1 MAESFTPGI
10 DLRSILSSLSLLGS
24 NKVNINP
31 LARLENNIRVPSQ
44 LDEVS
49 TIAANEANPAW
60 LGIKE
65 GDKTAIWNAVKNLYR
80 TGMYP
85 AVSIC
90 IRRHGEVV
98 LNRSIGHAHGNGP
111 QDTDEKVLATPET
124 PFCLFSASKAVTA
137 MLIHLLEEQG
147 EVNLLNPVSY
157 YIPEFGQNGK
167 ENITIHQILAHR
179 AGIARIP
186 GEIEPE
192 TLFDYDEIKRLLFEA
207 APTSLH
213 GREMAY
219 HAITGGYVLG
229 ELVQRITGES
239 IREFMRKN
247 VQEPL
252 GFSHFNFGASRDV
265 YPSIARNYTSGLPLV
280 FPLNIALKRILGVSL
295 DKAIE
300 VSNDPRFYDQIIPA
314 GNMVATAD
322 ECSRFF
328 QCLLN
333 GGELDGKRIFQP
345 VTIERAVREVNKT
358 TIDKNLLL
366 PMRYSAGMMLGDK
379 GWGTFGPATP
389 YAYGHLGL
397 TNNFCWADPQR
408 AISVALLT
416 SGNPVLGTHL
426 PRLGMLLGTISKRF
440 PKVFA

>member
-1 MAESFTPGI
+1 MAELLAPSF
-10 DLRSILSSLSLLGS
+10 DLKTLFSGNR
-24 NKVNINP
+24 VNLNP
-31 LARLENNIRVPSQ
+31 LHRLENNIRVPSD
-44 LDEVS
+44 LEAVTTIADDEV
-49 TIAANEANPAW
+49 NPTW
-60 LGIKE
+60 LGVKE
-65 GDKTAIWNAVKNLYR
+65 SDKVAVWKAVQNLYK

-98 LNRSIGHAHGNGP
+98 LNRSIGHAKGNGP
-111 QDTDEKVLATPET
+111 QDTDAKQLVTPDT
-124 PFCLFSASKAVTA
+124 PFCLFSASKAITA
-137 MLIHLLEEQG
+137 MLVHLLEEQG
-147 EVNLLNPVSY
+147 EINLLNPVSY

-192 TLFDYDEIKRLLFEA
+192 TLFDYDEVKRLLFEA

-219 HAITGGYVLG
+219 HAVTGGYVLG
-229 ELVQRITGES
+229 ELVQRVTGES
-239 IREFMRKN
+239 IREYMRKQ

-252 GFSHFNFGASRDV
+252 GFKYFNYGTSRDD
-265 YPSIARNYTSGLPLV
+265 YPAIARNYISGLPLV
-280 FPLNIALKRILGVSL
+280 FPLSLALKRILGVPL
-295 DKAIE
+295 DKAVE
-300 VSNDPRFYDQIIPA
+300 LSNDPRFYDQIIPA
-314 GNMVATAD
+314 GNIVATAD

-345 VTIERAVREVNKT
+345 VTIDRAVREVNKT
-358 TIDKNLLL
+358 AIDKNLLL
-366 PMRYSAGMMLGDK
+366 PMRYSAGMMLGDR

-389 YAYGHLGL
+389 HAYGHLGL

-408 AISVALLT
+408 ALSVSLLT
-416 SGNPVLGTHL
+416 SGNPVVGTHL
-426 PRLGMLLGTISKRF
+426 PRLGMLLGTISRRF
-440 PKVFA
+440 HKVFS

>member
-1 MAESFTPGI
+1 MAELLAPSF
-10 DLRSILSSLSLLGS
+10 DLKTLFSGNR
-24 NKVNINP
+24 VNLNP
-31 LARLENNIRVPSQ
+31 LHRLENNIRVPSD
-44 LDEVS
+44 LEAVTTIADDEV
-49 TIAANEANPAW
+49 NPTW
-60 LGIKE
+60 LGVKE
-65 GDKTAIWNAVKNLYR
+65 SDKVAVWKAVQNLYK

-98 LNRSIGHAHGNGP
+98 LNRSIGHAKGNGP
-111 QDTDEKVLATPET
+111 QDTDAKQLVTPDT
-124 PFCLFSASKAVTA
+124 PFCLFSASKAITA
-137 MLIHLLEEQG
+137 MLVHLLEEQG
-147 EVNLLNPVSY
+147 EINLLNPVSY

-192 TLFDYDEIKRLLFEA
+192 TLFDYDEVKRLLFEA

-219 HAITGGYVLG
+219 HAVTGGYVLG
-229 ELVQRITGES
+229 ELVQRVTGES
-239 IREFMRKN
+239 IREYMRKQ

-252 GFSHFNFGASRDV
+252 GFKYFNYGASRDD
-265 YPSIARNYTSGLPLV
+265 YPAIARNYISGLPLV
-280 FPLNIALKRILGVSL
+280 FPLSLALKRILGVPL
-295 DKAIE
+295 DKAVE
-300 VSNDPRFYDQIIPA
+300 LSNDPRFYDQIIPA
-314 GNMVATAD
+314 GNIVATAD

-345 VTIERAVREVNKT
+345 VTIDRAVREVNKT
-358 TIDKNLLL
+358 AIDKNLLL
-366 PMRYSAGMMLGDK
+366 PMRYSAGMMLGDR

-389 YAYGHLGL
+389 HAYGHLGL

-408 AISVALLT
+408 ALSVSLLT
-416 SGNPVLGTHL
+416 SGNPVVGTHL
-426 PRLGMLLGTISKRF
+426 PRLGMLLGTISRRF
-440 PKVFA
+440 HKVFS